1 MIKRV
6 NRRVTK
12 VLRRIK
18 QIVLFNESQVVYN
31 GKTFKAYWDE
41 TYGGAHL
48 SFFASKKI
56 MWQTRRAFVD
66 GGFRP
71 DEFSLYGLE
80 RLSKSQQ
87 SLFLS
92 QKKKDHFLISF
103 YGSNWTSIL
112 GVLKDK
118 YIFYSYLKKQ
128 FNRDVICIRSMQ
140 DRLPFLS
147 FCNQHDRI
155 FAKLIKGSCGRG
167 CNYYT
172 ITDSEQASEIFNE
185 LIGYG
190 EWIIE
195 ELIEQ
200 NPAISQFNES
210 SVNTIRFPSFKK
222 NGVVKCV
229 FPCMRFGRAGSIV
242 DNAGQGGMFVSIN
255 QETGEIITDAID
267 EKGHVFVSHPDSK
280 VTFRGF
286 RIPQWD
292 SIVEIIKDAHLAL
305 PDDQVYVAFDL
316 ALSDKGWCIVEGNWG
331 DWILQQASL
340 QRGLKN
346 EFVSLLNGS
355 R

>member
-1 MIKRV
+1 MLKKV
-6 NRRVTK
+6 TRRVK
-12 VLRRIK
+12 KELRRIK
-18 QIVLFNESQVVYN
+18 QLVLFDESQVVYN
-31 GKTFKAYWDE
+31 GKTFKAYWNE
-41 TYGGAHL
+41 TYGDSRL
-48 SFFASKKI
+48 SFFALKRI
-56 MWQTRRAFVD
+56 TWQTRRAFID

-80 RLSKSQQ
+80 RLGKREQG
-87 SLFLS
+87 LFLS
-92 QKKKDHFLISF
+92 QKKKDQFLVSF
-103 YGSNWTSIL
+103 YGPDCAKIL

-118 YIFYSYLKKQ
+118 YVFYSYLKKQ

-147 FCNQHDRI
+147 FCNQHGRI

-167 CNYYT
+167 CYYYT
-172 ITDSEQASEIFNE
+172 ITNSEQASLIFNE

-200 NPAISQFNES
+200 NPAISQFNKS
-210 SVNTIRFPSFKK
+210 SVNTIRFPSFKR

-242 DNAGQGGMFVSIN
+242 DNAGQGGMFVSID
-255 QETGEIITDAID
+255 QETGEIISDAID
-267 EKGHVFVSHPDSK
+267 EKGHVFVSHPDSN

-292 SIVEIIKDAHLAL
+292 SIVEIIKDAHLSL
-305 PDDQVYVAFDL
+305 PEDQVYVAFDL

-340 QRGLKN
+340 QRGLKK
-346 EFVSLLNGS
+346 EFVSLLNGN